1 MKELHQY
8 AVESLLVSTSPKG
21 ALWMRLNSS
30 MKSGQ
35 ATDPLVRDIE
45 KIATLAE
52 GLINLGEYQAGY
64 RHLYELVSTYGS
76 TYDLNIESENN
87 YISSAGLVSFFPL

>member
-1 MKELHQY
+1 MEASQ
-8 AVESLLVSTSPKG
+8 LLNEIG
-21 ALWMRLNSS
+21 AGYRSS
-30 MKSGQ
+30 
-35 ATDPLVRDIE
+35 DYPLVRDIE
-45 KIATLAE
+45 KVATLAE